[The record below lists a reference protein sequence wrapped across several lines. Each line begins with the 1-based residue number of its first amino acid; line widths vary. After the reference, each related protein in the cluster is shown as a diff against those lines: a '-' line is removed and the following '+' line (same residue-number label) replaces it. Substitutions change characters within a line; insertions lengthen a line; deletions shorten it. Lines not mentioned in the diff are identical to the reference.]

1 MMTRSELKQKQ
12 AEIEAQT
19 KQFLENGGVIEQ
31 VPYLLRR
38 DVPVK
43 IQVEFN
49 NGDGRNRKK
58 RST

>member
-43 IQVEFN
+43 IRVEFN

-58 RST
+58 RSA